1 MINAASVTTCAHA
14 VLPAQM
20 DVITVAMKFASAKT
34 MPNHPSITHVNKLS
48 TSAISRAVMSATKW
62 IFNVL
67 KCVTRITMT
76 S

>member
-20 DVITVAMKFASAKT
+20 DVTTVAMKFASAKT
-34 MPNHPSITHVNKLS
+34 MPNHPSTKHVNKLLPS
-48 TSAISRAVMSATKW
+48 TISRAVMSAIKQ

-76 S
+76 I